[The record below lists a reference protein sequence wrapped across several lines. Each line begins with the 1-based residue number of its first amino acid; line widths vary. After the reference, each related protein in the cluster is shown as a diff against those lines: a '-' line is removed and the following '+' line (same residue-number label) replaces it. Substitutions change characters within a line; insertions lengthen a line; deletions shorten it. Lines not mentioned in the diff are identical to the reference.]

1 MVDRKCAFA
10 FRPILAVL
18 MIGVLVALAPLAAV
32 AEEAVKIGSAYALLN
47 RAQSPKASVILIPGG
62 DGVMGIQPD
71 GTFSSL
77 RGNQLVRTRKGYL
90 AHGVAT
96 LTIDRGVAVPA
107 AIAYMRTIAA
117 PVIVVATS
125 RGSLRV
131 PGALAAKPDGLVLTA
146 SFLGEVR
153 SHIGSPDRLPRTL
166 IVHHK
171 QDGCRH
177 TSPSGVQH
185 FKAWGGAKVAVE
197 WMEGG
202 TNIGDPCQAKGYHG
216 FNGLDARVVATVA
229 QFATATG
236 KP

>member
-1 MVDRKCAFA
+1 MADRNRAFA
-10 FRPILAVL
+10 FRPGLAVL
-18 MIGVLVALAPLAAV
+18 SIGALVALAPLAAV

-47 RAQSPKASVILIPGG
+47 RPQSPKASVILIPGG

-153 SHIGSPDRLPRTL
+153 SHIGSPDRLPRTV

-171 QDGCRH
+171 QDGCGTRRRPAS
-177 TSPSGVQH
+177 SPSGR
-185 FKAWGGAKVAVE
+185 GGAKVTVE

-202 TNIGDPCQAKGYHG
+202 TDVGDPCQAKGYG
-216 FNGLDARVVATVA
+216 FNGLDGRVVATVA